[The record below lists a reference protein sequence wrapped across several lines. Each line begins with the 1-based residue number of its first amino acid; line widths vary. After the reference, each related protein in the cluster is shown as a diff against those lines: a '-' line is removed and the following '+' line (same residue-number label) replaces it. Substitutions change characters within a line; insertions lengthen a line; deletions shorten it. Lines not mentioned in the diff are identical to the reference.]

1 MGCWRER
8 IEISVTVRKI
18 SRGILVVLAAG
29 IGVCCIYYTATV
41 LAARRQTP
49 QIINAALQSDAIQ
62 LRLDEFGERRL
73 DILLRVEDPAFY
85 QHKGVD
91 LKSPGAG
98 MTTITQGLVK
108 IHYFDRFQQGI
119 AKIRQTLIARFALDP
134 LVPKKDQ
141 LLLFINEVYLGG
153 WQGTQVQGFAQA
165 AHVYFDKSFFELAE
179 DEYLALVAMIPAP
192 NSYNIRGSPDR
203 NAERVRRIR
212 RLLAGDCEP
221 HGWMDWRL
229 EGCR

>member
-1 MGCWRER
+1 M
-8 IEISVTVRKI
+8 TVQKI
-18 SRGILVVLAAG
+18 SRRILIVLAAG
-29 IGVCCIYYTATV
+29 IGVCCIYYTVTV
-41 LAARRQTP
+41 LSARRQTP

-85 QHKGVD
+85 RHKGVD

-108 IHYFDRFQQGI
+108 IYYFDRFQQGI

-134 LVPKKDQ
+134 LVPKNDQ
-141 LLLFINEVYLGG
+141 LLLFINEVYLGA
-153 WQGTQVQGFAQA
+153 WQGTQVEGFAQA
-165 AHVYFDKSFFELAE
+165 AHVYFDKSFFELSE
-179 DEYLALVAMIPAP
+179 EEYLALVAMIPAP
-192 NSYNIRGSPDR
+192 NSYNIRGSPGR
-203 NAERVRRIR
+203 NDERVRRIR

-221 HGWMDWRL
+221 QGWMDWRL

>member
-1 MGCWRER
+1 MF
-8 IEISVTVRKI
+8 V
-18 SRGILVVLAAG
+18 LVVIFAAG
-29 IGVCCIYYTATV
+29 CIYYPATV
-41 LAARRQTP
+41 ISARWQTP

-73 DILLRVEDPAFY
+73 DILLQVEDPAFCR
-85 QHKGVD
+85 HKGID

-119 AKIRQTLIARFALDP
+119 AKIKQTLIARFALDP
-134 LVPKKDQ
+134 LVSKSDQ
-141 LLLFINEVYLGG
+141 LLLFINEVYLGA
-153 WQGTQVQGFAQA
+153 WQGTQVHGFAQA
-165 AHVYFDKSFFELAE
+165 AHVYFDKSFPELAE
-179 DEYLALVAMIPAP
+179 EEYLALVAMIAGP
-192 NSYNIRGSPDR
+192 NGFHLKGNPEM

-212 RLLAGDCEP
+212 RLLAGYCQP
-221 HGWMDWRL
+221 QGWMDWRL

>member
-1 MGCWRER
+1 MF
-8 IEISVTVRKI
+8 V
-18 SRGILVVLAAG
+18 LVVIFAAG
-29 IGVCCIYYTATV
+29 CIYYPATV
-41 LAARRQTP
+41 ISARWQTP

-73 DILLRVEDPAFY
+73 DILLQVEDPAFCR
-85 QHKGVD
+85 HKGID

-119 AKIRQTLIARFALDP
+119 AKIKQTLIARFALDP
-134 LVPKKDQ
+134 LVSKSDQ
-141 LLLFINEVYLGG
+141 LLLFINEVYLGA
-153 WQGTQVQGFAQA
+153 WQGT
-165 AHVYFDKSFFELAE
+165 
-179 DEYLALVAMIPAP
+179 LALVAMIAGP
-192 NSYNIRGSPDR
+192 NGFHLKGNPEM

-212 RLLAGDCEP
+212 RLLAGYCQP
-221 HGWMDWRL
+221 QGWMDWRL